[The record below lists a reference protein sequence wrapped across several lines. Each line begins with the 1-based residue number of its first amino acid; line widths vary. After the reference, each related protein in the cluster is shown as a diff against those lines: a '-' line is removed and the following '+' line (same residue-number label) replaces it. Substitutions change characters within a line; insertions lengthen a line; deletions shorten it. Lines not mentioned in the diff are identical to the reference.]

1 MYHVCLRHVSQVDP
15 LFMTFPGSLESSDV
29 NNRPIDPNSQD
40 YSIWFNIAGCRHQV
54 LQSCCSWSQDQERQR
69 QRRRINLSSLRCE
82 SNPLMI
88 AFTVLQFRTW
98 AQETRFKTTLL
109 GCRNLKKFFEK
120 KSEDEDTSAP
130 GAKRD
135 KHETTKKEKKPETSK
150 KEKKIRKGNLRKL
163 RQLRSRRNANI
174 VPTDLTFW
182 VWIKR
187 SYAIVRAW
195 GGSWRALG
203 SFLNQRSRVAP
214 YLDMIANIDKHL
226 TGIFSFAKVGC

>member
-150 KEKKIRKGNLRKL
+150 KEKKDKKRKPEKAETTEKQKKRKHRADWL
-163 RQLRSRRNANI
+163 DLLSLDQKILCHRSG
-174 VPTDLTFW
+174 LGGLL
-182 VWIKR
+182 K
-187 SYAIVRAW
+187 
-195 GGSWRALG
+195 GSW
-203 SFLNQRSRVAP
+203 
-214 YLDMIANIDKHL
+214 
-226 TGIFSFAKVGC
+226 